1 MVDTMSSCA
10 VDGRFAP
17 PATIIVMPAF
27 NEEQVIGSVI
37 RDIHQLCDVP
47 VLVVD
52 DASTDDTV
60 ARAEA
65 AGATVITLP
74 VQLGAWGATQ
84 TGLRFALRHHFEC
97 VISMDADGQHEAR
110 CLQELAQPVLHGEA
124 DVCIGAC
131 TSRGSPMR
139 KFAWILMK
147 KVSGLSLDD
156 ITSGLRVYNRR
167 ATIELAGWRATLL
180 DYQDIGVLLLLQSRG
195 LRITDLQVGMRPRL
209 NGPSR
214 VFRSWL
220 LVAYYMCHT
229 LLLGFTKRKLTSASD
244 KTFQAA
250 S

>member
-1 MVDTMSSCA
+1 MGDTMSQRA
-10 VDGRFAP
+10 LDGRFTMP
-17 PATIIVMPAF
+17 STVIVMPAF
-27 NEEQVIGSVI
+27 NEGEVIGAVI
-37 RDIHQLCDVP
+37 SEIKEICDLP

-60 ARAEA
+60 AKAEA
-65 AGATVITLP
+65 AGATVISLSA
-74 VQLGAWGATQ
+74 QLGAWGATQ
-84 TGLRFALRHHFEC
+84 TGLRYALRNYFEF
-97 VISMDADGQHEAR
+97 VISMDADGQHEAG
-110 CLQELAQPVLHGEA
+110 CLVELARPVLQGKA

-131 TSRGSPMR
+131 TSRGSVMR

-147 KVSGLSLDD
+147 KVSGLSLED

-195 LRITDLQVGMRPRL
+195 LVITDVDVDMRPRL
-209 NGPSR
+209 NGTSR

-229 LLLGFTKRKLTSASD
+229 LLLGLTKRNLMRRFNTSAQS
-244 KTFQAA
+244 

>member
-1 MVDTMSSCA
+1 MGDTLPKRS
-10 VDGRFAP
+10 VGGRITLP
-17 PATIIVMPAF
+17 STTIVMPAF
-27 NEEQVIGSVI
+27 NEGEVIGSVI
-37 RDIHQLCDVP
+37 KEIHAIYDLP

-60 ARAEA
+60 ATAEA
-65 AGATVITLP
+65 AGATVISLP

-84 TGLRFALRHHFEC
+84 TGLRYALRHHFEF
-97 VISMDADGQHEAR
+97 VISMDADGQHEAS
-110 CLQELAQPVLHGEA
+110 CLHALVQPVMQGEA

-131 TSRGSPMR
+131 TSRGSPLR

-195 LRITDLQVGMRPRL
+195 LSITDMDVDMRPRL

-229 LLLGFTKRKLTSASD
+229 LLLGLTKRNVIRAFNKSIQTSE
-244 KTFQAA
+244 
-250 S
+250 

>member
-1 MVDTMSSCA
+1 MA
-10 VDGRFAP
+10 
-17 PATIIVMPAF
+17 ATTIVMPAF
-27 NEEQVIGSVI
+27 NEGLVIGSVI
-37 RDIHQLCDVP
+37 KEINDICDLP
-47 VLVVD
+47 ILVVD

-60 ARAEA
+60 VRAEA
-65 AGATVITLP
+65 AGATVISLP

-84 TGLRFALRHHFEC
+84 TGLRYALRHHFEF
-97 VISMDADGQHEAR
+97 VISMDADGQHEAS
-110 CLQELAQPVLHGEA
+110 CLLELAQPVLREEA

-147 KVSGLSLDD
+147 KVSGLSMED

-167 ATIELAGWRATLL
+167 AIIELAGWRATLL
-180 DYQDIGVLLLLQSRG
+180 EYQDIGVLLLLQSRG
-195 LRITDLQVGMRPRL
+195 LRITDVEVGMRPRL

-229 LLLGFTKRKLTSASD
+229 LLLGLTKRNRMRRFIMSA
-244 KTFQAA
+244 QGG
-250 S
+250 